1 MVMHGRRRRNRP
13 TKCLISTLL
22 CALLLGAC
30 AVPEQF
36 RVRSGVD
43 PRYQDDNVR
52 FRTIYYFRVFDV
64 CRDPAGNVVSGPPLL
79 DSLYRFRMTGKASDL
94 FSKVRF
100 ESGIL
105 HKSEIDPFGSSVV
118 FDDELGRHRFVSREE
133 TDAAARR
140 NEQYDEI
147 QRQLDLL
154 RQLDAF
160 VDEQQ
165 TQGGDP
171 TAANQ
176 LKRVMTK
183 VGDGIERQLANTVSA
198 LGSVSPEDNPTM
210 NESKS
215 AGAGCPKGTE
225 LRRGFQIMG
234 PEGVATFN
242 QDQRLVMAMTSSG
255 EPLIGVLKEL
265 SGRMLAEHGSES
277 DVLLPLVR
285 ENLATLRA
293 ERAVDRVE
301 NDPDVS
307 VDRLIERIIEA
318 FNKDAV
324 Q

>member
-1 MVMHGRRRRNRP
+1 MAMHGRRRRYHP
-13 TKCLISTLL
+13 TRCLIPTVL

-30 AVPEQF
+30 TVPEQLQ
-36 RVRSGVD
+36 VRSGVD
-43 PRYQDDNVR
+43 PRSQDDNVR

-64 CRDPAGNVVSGPPLL
+64 CRDPSGNLASDPPLR

-105 HKSEIDPFGSSVV
+105 HKSEIDPFGSSVI

-140 NEQYDEI
+140 NERYDEI
-147 QRQLDLL
+147 QRQISLL
-154 RQLDAF
+154 EQLDTF

-165 TQGGDP
+165 SQGGDP

-176 LKRVMTK
+176 LRRIMTK
-183 VGDGIERQLANTVSA
+183 VGDGIERQLANTVPA
-198 LGSVSPEDNPTM
+198 LGSASPKDNPTM

-234 PEGVATFN
+234 PEGIATFN

-255 EPLIGVLKEL
+255 KPLVGTLKEL
-265 SGRMLAEHGSES
+265 SGRILAEHGSES

-285 ENLATLRA
+285 ESLATLRA
-293 ERAVDRVE
+293 ERAIDRIE
-301 NDPDVS
+301 NEPDVS
-307 VDRLIERIIEA
+307 VDQLIERIIKA
-318 FNKDAV
+318 FNKDAG

>member
-1 MVMHGRRRRNRP
+1 MAMHGRRRYHP
-13 TKCLISTLL
+13 TRCLIPTML

-30 AVPEQF
+30 MVPERLQ
-36 RVRSGVD
+36 VRSGVD
-43 PRYQDDNVR
+43 PRSQDDNVR
-52 FRTIYYFRVFDV
+52 FRTIYYFRVFDG
-64 CRDPAGNVVSGPPLL
+64 CRDPAGNVASGPPLL

-105 HKSEIDPFGSSVV
+105 HKSEIAPFGSSVV